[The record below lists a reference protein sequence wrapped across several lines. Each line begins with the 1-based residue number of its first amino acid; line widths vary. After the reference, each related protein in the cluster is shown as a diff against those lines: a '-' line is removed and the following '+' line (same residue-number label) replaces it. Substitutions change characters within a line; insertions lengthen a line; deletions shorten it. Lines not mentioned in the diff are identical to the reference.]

1 MRRRD
6 QNMLTRE
13 PGQQL
18 MPRRR
23 SRSRVDVEKR
33 GDLGMLQLDTLCM
46 DDVAPKQDF
55 LSLRRKLIAG
65 MSGGMTRQRDEL
77 HAVDDWLG
85 ATKRVP
91 LTILDVRRCDGLRT
105 LEERL
110 RILRCLSSDF
120 RRQPKVAFGLRD
132 VNIGHLERRAFR
144 PEWSGRRRD

>member
-23 SRSRVDVEKR
+23 SRSRVDVENR
-33 GDLGMLQLDTLCM
+33 GDLGMLQLDAHRM
-46 DDVAPKQDF
+46 DDVAPKQYF
-55 LSLRRKLIAG
+55 LSFRREFITG

-91 LTILDVRRCDGLRT
+91 FTGLDIRRCDG
-105 LEERL
+105 
-110 RILRCLSSDF
+110 
-120 RRQPKVAFGLRD
+120 
-132 VNIGHLERRAFR
+132 
-144 PEWSGRRRD
+144 